1 MNTQGSETLKAGLE
15 ARMEQYLILF
25 EQLCQTT
32 AFKDPASGPL
42 TLPVCKERKIS
53 HCFPHFT
60 YIAVFTLCAL

>member
-1 MNTQGSETLKAGLE
+1 
-15 ARMEQYLILF
+15 MEQYLILF